1 MVAGVE
7 IEFSDRPTENE
18 IHSLRLAAEKLTKDP
33 SRIEIQKSD
42 DFPKKAT
49 VIFRMKNAAQYKVVD
64 WVADIFRYMIPDY
77 RDMTIWFDQEKA
89 YDLQNPKNLALK

>member
-18 IHSLRLAAEKLTKDP
+18 IHLMRLAAEKLTKDP
-33 SRIEIQKSD
+33 FRIEIQKSD

-49 VIFRMKNAAQYKVVD
+49 VIFRMKNEAQYKVVD
-64 WVADIFRYMIPDY
+64 WMVDIFRRMIPDY
-77 RDMTIWFDQEKA
+77 RDMTIWFEQEKA
-89 YDLQNPKNLALK
+89 YDLQNPKTAH

>member
-18 IHSLRLAAEKLTKDP
+18 IHLMRLAAEKLTKDLF
-33 SRIEIQKSD
+33 RIEIQKSD

-49 VIFRMKNAAQYKVVD
+49 VIFRMKNAAQYKSVER
-64 WVADIFRYMIPDY
+64 VAGTFKYMIPDY
-77 RDMTIWFDQEKA
+77 RDMTIWFEQEKA
-89 YDLQNPKNLALK
+89 YDLQNPKTAH